1 MVEEVMV
8 QDNVPICPKCGGLL
22 RKIHNED
29 IWYVCIDSY
38 CKTILKV
45 IDYGQSQRELLCQIQ

>member
-1 MVEEVMV
+1 MV
-8 QDNVPICPKCGGLL
+8 QDNIPICPKCGGLL

-29 IWYVCIDSY
+29 IWYICSDSR

-45 IDYGQSQRELLCQIQ
+45 IDVGQSQRELRCQIQ